1 MKLQSNMKVQSNV
14 KLLLVEDDEDDYI
27 LLRSMLEDII
37 AGEYS
42 LTWVSNAQEARHHFE
57 KNSHDLCLLDYH
69 LGSEDGLS
77 LLRAAPELGFAG
89 PIIILTGHDDKQ
101 LDNDALNAGA
111 EDYLL
116 KSQLNAEGL
125 AHTIRYALTR
135 REMEAERAER
145 LQAETESRAKS
156 EFLAHLSHELRTPLT
171 AILGYTDLM
180 LTTDQAPDKKHLH
193 IIKRNGRH
201 LLGLLNNI
209 LDLSKMDAGKLELD
223 LLDVPLHSFIDEISA
238 LVSVNAQDKD
248 LSLLISA
255 STPLPTT
262 IKTDPTRLRQVLLNL
277 LGNAIKFTHE
287 GTVSL
292 TIAEIELAEK
302 AYLQF
307 SIEDSGIGIASDD
320 LDKLFKPF
328 AQVADASSLRQQGT
342 GLGLAISHQLVQH
355 LGGEIS
361 VVSQPGIGS
370 KFTLYI
376 DPGELEGVP
385 REELKKASKLDTTS
399 NLATVCF
406 DGHILVADDLPDI
419 RFLIGQL
426 IASFGGRVSYA
437 SNGQEAI
444 ALVNEKA
451 GQQDAFDLLIMD
463 MQMPVMD
470 GLSATRQLRA
480 QGYDK
485 PILALTAATLRGE
498 CERCLEAGCNEY
510 LGKPIDT
517 VTLIRC
523 VSVLLAQSRGESE
536 VEFSVSRKQILLV
549 EDDRDAREVTT
560 LLLNHLGW
568 QVTAVA
574 NGAEALQAVKNVQ
587 KDAQPAIVLLDINL
601 PDIDGYA
608 LAAALRKNGLTD
620 SRLIALS
627 GEQPNTT
634 RARAGVF
641 DSYLMKPLAL
651 DELSVALDATNEQ

>member
-27 LLRSMLEDII
+27 LLRGMLAEII
-37 AGEYS
+37 SGEYS
-42 LTWVSNAQEARHHFE
+42 LTWVSNALEARHHFA
-57 KNSHDLCLLDYH
+57 NNLHDLCLLDYR

-89 PIIILTGHDDKQ
+89 PIVILTGQDDKQ

-145 LQAETESRAKS
+145 LRAETESRAKS

-180 LTTDQAPDKKHLH
+180 LATEQAPDKKHLH

-209 LDLSKMDAGKLELD
+209 LDLSKMEAGKLELD
-223 LLDVPLHSFIDEISA
+223 LFDVPLHSFIDEISA
-238 LVSVNAQDKD
+238 LISVNAQDKN
-248 LSLLISA
+248 LSLQISA

-262 IKTDPTRLRQVLLNL
+262 VKTDPTRLRQVLLNL
-277 LGNAIKFTHE
+277 LGNAIKFTNE

-292 TIAEIELAEK
+292 TVAEIELAEK
-302 AYLQF
+302 SYLQF
-307 SIEDSGIGIASDD
+307 SIEDSGIGIASED

-370 KFTLYI
+370 NFTLYI
-376 DPGELEGVP
+376 DPGELSGVP
-385 REELKKASKLDTTS
+385 REVLKQTSKLDTTS
-399 NLATVCF
+399 NIATVCF

-426 IASFGGRVSYA
+426 ITSFGGRVSYA
-437 SNGQEAI
+437 SNGEEAV
-444 ALVNEKA
+444 ALVNEKIA
-451 GQQDAFDLLIMD
+451 QQDAFDLLIMD
-463 MQMPVMD
+463 VQMPGMD
-470 GLSATRQLRA
+470 GLAATRHLRT

-498 CERCLEAGCNEY
+498 RERCLAAGCNEY

-523 VSVLLAQSRGESE
+523 VTSLLSQSGGE
-536 VEFSVSRKQILLV
+536 RKEALANHKHILLV
-549 EDDRDAREVTT
+549 EDDRDTREVTK
-560 LLLNHLGW
+560 LLLSHLGW
-568 QVTAVA
+568 EVTAVA
-574 NGAEALQAVKNVQ
+574 SGADALSSIKN
-587 KDAQPAIVLLDINL
+587 AQENTRPVIVLLDINL
-601 PDIDGYA
+601 PDMDGYT
-608 LAAALRKNGLTD
+608 LAAALRKAGLKD

-627 GEQPNTT
+627 GEQPDGT
-634 RARAGVF
+634 RARAGAF
-641 DSYLMKPLAL
+641 DAHLMKPLAL
-651 DELSVALDATNEQ
+651 EELSFALDASNWG